1 MDAEK
6 QKRLVSAEEEQ
17 DISRK
22 MMIWANSFS
31 DDDIPAATINYEFL
45 AADSASMALSTI
57 QGAYITRKFILG
69 GHEAEYQFKIIAR
82 IKPGNSNDKRL
93 KCDAMLNRFGDWAMQ
108 NPPDLGDGMRVRRM
122 EAVSR
127 SALFARYEDGT
138 EDHQILM
145 KLFLLTPLREG
156 RRVALFQRRPC
167 RRGQVVDLQLRSR
180 YLRAILELH
189 LEGKV
194 QPVQRVLIAS
204 QRQGGLP

>member
-82 IKPGNSNDKRL
+82 IKPGDMLVLTPLSPL
-93 KCDAMLNRFGDWAMQ
+93 FLPSGEECLYIACEQDAGQTAMQ

-145 KLFLLTPLREG
+145 KLTYE
-156 RRVALFQRRPC
+156 V
-167 RRGQVVDLQLRSR
+167 
-180 YLRAILELH
+180 I
-189 LEGKV
+189 
-194 QPVQRVLIAS
+194 
-204 QRQGGLP
+204 